1 MNYFQTWARHLH
13 VEHSI
18 SSSDSEISL
27 LRGQFHKK
35 PRHTLKFNKLL
46 LRHNII
52 RFPQRPSEH
61 VVCVLSLLSLIR
73 SSVVAVA
80 AVDGQLGLGAAAV
93 AAEGGDPLDHVL
105 ARLVGDTAEHH
116 VLPVEPERVNTLENA
131 YKIAICPWGN
141 LLYKQ
146 IYFITNKKLL

>member
-1 MNYFQTWARHLH
+1 MTIDNFVTLSELFSNLGLRHLQ
-13 VEHSI
+13 VEYSI

-27 LRGQFHKK
+27 QRGQFHKN

-80 AVDGQLGLGAAAV
+80 AVDGQLGLGVAAV
-93 AAEGGDPLDHVL
+93 TAEGGDPLDHVL
-105 ARLVGDTAEHH
+105 AHLVGHPPEHH
-116 VLPVEPERVNTLENA
+116 VLPVKPVG
-131 YKIAICPWGN
+131 IIN
-141 LLYKQ
+141 LFELIRIRQGKMY
-146 IYFITNKKLL
+146 IGGFH